1 VLEPLHVW
9 ARMHILLVDD
19 DSYFRA
25 AIKRI
30 LQKEGFEIIEAG
42 DGTEGYEAVKEFG
55 ATIVLLLTDFQMPR
69 MDGLS
74 LIESA
79 RELYPNMPVL
89 LLTASQLENR
99 PRRHA
104 VLNKPIGREALLQA
118 VRSAIA
124 AAGKERPTRKVEV
137 FSAGSG
143 CSEQL
148 ITAIRAAAC
157 PSCEVR
163 VLDVT
168 AAEGAERANQ
178 LGVQFVPAVA
188 INDELV
194 CCPCGCGPD
203 LAKLRAAG
211 LGVQLSSEA

>member
-1 VLEPLHVW
+1 MP
-9 ARMHILLVDD
+9 ILVVDD
-19 DSYFRA
+19 EPFFRSA
-25 AIKRI
+25 VNTI
-30 LQKEGFEIIEAG
+30 LRKAGFHTIEAR
-42 DGTEGYEAVKEFG
+42 DGLEACEIVRAIG
-55 ATIVLLLTDFQMPR
+55 ASVELLLTDFQMPR

-74 LIESA
+74 LIESV
-79 RELYPNMPVL
+79 RELHPKMPVL
-89 LLTASQLENR
+89 LVTGSRLENR
-99 PRRHA
+99 PRSYA

-124 AAGKERPTRKVEV
+124 AAGTERPTRKVEV
-137 FSAGSG
+137 FSSG
-143 CSEQL
+143 YCCSEKL

-168 AAEGAERANQ
+168 AAEVAERANQ
-178 LGVQFVPAVA
+178 LGVQSVPAVA

-194 CCPCGCGPD
+194 CCPCECGPD

-211 LGVQLSSEA
+211 LGVPLS